1 MTKKAKKLLEFLKAY
16 IRKNSI
22 SPTYEEMKNHM
33 GLKSKSSIFQYLEYL
48 ENLGHISRNKLKSR
62 SIKIN
67 ELIPFYNEI
76 SAGNPLSS
84 SNDQIDYVQ
93 YEELIKIKNINSFAC
108 KVNGNSMDS
117 FGIHNGDIAIID
129 KNTSYNPKKI
139 YAIQI
144 DNNEI
149 TLKKLK
155 VINNEIEIIG
165 DKKNY
170 TSKKYSKDRVK
181 IIGKMIS
188 LIRSY

>member
-1 MTKKAKKLLEFLKAY
+1 
-16 IRKNSI
+16 
-22 SPTYEEMKNHM
+22 
-33 GLKSKSSIFQYLEYL
+33 
-48 ENLGHISRNKLKSR
+48 
-62 SIKIN
+62 
-67 ELIPFYNEI
+67 
-76 SAGNPLSS
+76 
-84 SNDQIDYVQ
+84 
-93 YEELIKIKNINSFAC
+93 
-108 KVNGNSMDS
+108 MDS